1 VDDTDAQFH
10 AEESSGHVL
19 FPTMSAP
26 EWPPELAGF
35 VNFRDLGGLA
45 VKDGVTRHGRI
56 FRSDSLAHAG
66 DAHVAHLVE
75 ERGVRTLIDLRGVD
89 EVDAF
94 PTRSLADAG
103 VTIHHLPLIDPARRR
118 DAGLRWSTMTLLDL
132 YEFLLRDAGDR
143 FVGAL
148 RVVADPANHPVVF
161 QCAAGKDRT
170 GMLAALVLGLLGV
183 SDDAIAEDYA
193 RSAGVVDQLVE
204 RARTRAALA
213 DRPANNHLMT
223 AEADTM
229 HGLLAWL
236 HDHYGSVEQYALGNG
251 LAPEAVATLR
261 STMIEPS

>member
-1 VDDTDAQFH
+1 
-10 AEESSGHVL
+10 
-19 FPTMSAP
+19 MSAP

-45 VKDGVTRHGRI
+45 ADGGVTRHGRI
-56 FRSDSLAHAG
+56 YRSDSLAHAG

-75 ERGVRTLIDLRGVD
+75 ERGVRTLVDLRGVD

-94 PTRSLADAG
+94 PTRALADAG
-103 VTIHHLPLIDPARRR
+103 VVVHHLPLIDPARRR

-132 YEFLLRDAGDR
+132 YQFLMRDAGDR
-143 FVGAL
+143 FVAAL
-148 RVVADPANHPVVF
+148 RVVADPGNHPVVF

-170 GMLAALVLGLLGV
+170 GMVAALVLGLLGV

-213 DRPANNHLMT
+213 DRPANDHLMT

-236 HDHYGSVEQYALGNG
+236 REQYGSIEQYALGHG
-251 LAPEAVATLR
+251 LAPEAVAMLR
-261 STMIEPS
+261 STMIDPA